1 MEFVANRYSGL
12 QEGKLEFEFIQCKMQ
27 EHLVKCFN
35 QQYMEPFPKKKFKKS
50 KEIRVVSVDIE
61 LLCCC
66 SVPDVKG
73 LGPWIACDVC
83 DQWYL
88 QQCEGV
94 NGSKIPKGILYT
106 CKNSQI

>member
-1 MEFVANRYSGL
+1 M
-12 QEGKLEFEFIQCKMQ
+12 
-27 EHLVKCFN
+27 
-35 QQYMEPFPKKKFKKS
+35 
-50 KEIRVVSVDIE
+50 SVDIE

-88 QQCEGV
+88 QKCEGV

-106 CKNSQI
+106 CKNCQI